1 MPRLSHRR
9 ALASGRVVR
18 AGLTL
23 VELLITLALLAVIG
37 TIVSKMMLD
46 QQRFY
51 QRVNEQ
57 MGVRRELRSAMSM
70 MPTDMRS
77 LSSVG
82 GDIVSYDASSIRFRS
97 TIGASIIC
105 AKAAA
110 NTLDLPPLDM
120 ARTTLTAWYSTPMP
134 GDTIVAFRADSMG
147 AGGDSWSK
155 HRIVSITPSAAL
167 CAASPYIDALD
178 VGKARWRVVVS
189 PDVADS
195 VKVGAAIRFLRSTEY
210 SVVAGETGKFYVGR
224 SEYIGGA
231 WSAATPVLGPFI
243 APNAAGTGGVRFV
256 MFDSTGV
263 EVASGGNYQAVSRI
277 DLTLR
282 GQGANSS
289 GDVAGKLTSNDSIAF
304 RIALRNRQ

>member
-1 MPRLSHRR
+1 MPRLAKQVQRPRR
-9 ALASGRVVR
+9 VKR

-23 VELLITLALLAVIG
+23 VELLVTLVLIAGIG

-51 QRVNEQ
+51 QRMNEQ

-70 MPTDMRS
+70 MPGDMRS

-82 GDIVSYDASSIRFRS
+82 GDIISFDATTLRYRS

-105 AKAAA
+105 AKTAP
-110 NTLDLPPLDM
+110 NTLDIPPLDM
-120 ARTTLTAWYSTPMP
+120 ARTTLTAWSSRPVA
-134 GDTIVAFRADSMG
+134 GDTVYAFRADSMG
-147 AGGDSWSK
+147 AGGDSWTA
-155 HRIVSITPSAAL
+155 HRIVSVTPSSAL
-167 CAASPYIDALD
+167 CLASPYVDAALD
-178 VGKARWRVVVS
+178 LGKLRYRLVVS

-210 SVVAGETGKFYVGR
+210 SVVAGETGKYYVGR
-224 SEYIGGA
+224 SEYVGGA
-231 WSAATPVLGPFI
+231 WSAPTPVLGPFS
-243 APNAAGTGGVRFV
+243 APSAAGTGGMRFV
-256 MFDSTGV
+256 MFDSTGA
-263 EVASGGNYQAVSRI
+263 EVSPAGNLSSVSRI

-282 GQGANSS
+282 GEGSSSS
-289 GDVAGKLTSNDSIAF
+289 GKVAGKTDSKDSIAF